1 MSDQQIRADVRK
13 RAELAVEPLRRHA
26 ASGHM
31 EFHTIADAIVTAIAG
46 LADDVLG
53 TSDDPVN
60 APKPKWWNQVKQPK
74 ETV

>member
-1 MSDQQIRADVRK
+1 MSDQQIRSDIRSK
-13 RAELAVEPLRRHA
+13 AELAVEPLRRHA

-53 TSDDPVN
+53 TDFQPPSLPDSR
-60 APKPKWWNQVKQPK
+60 WWHRRQFNI
-74 ETV
+74 